1 MTRRRR
7 LESTKLPFGR
17 ESDLWGYLLFSH
29 GWAWGW
35 WSINVVAG
43 FDAFSV
49 PGVVF
54 TVLGGLGP
62 PLGGVVMSWATY
74 GREGVRELRRRITDV
89 RRISLRWF
97 AVVFFLVPALT
108 ALTAGVA
115 AISGIAADPLELEE
129 LTDLLSNPTGLVAYA
144 GFVLVLGPL
153 PEEIGWRG
161 YLLDRLQL
169 RRSAL
174 TSSVLLGLVWASWHA
189 PLFLMPGYY
198 SGVDFAPEPLSFAF
212 NIVVGSII
220 YTWIFNNTR
229 RSVLGA
235 IGYHFAENF
244 TGQVVSLAPAAETL
258 RTGITVAFVLV
269 VLRWWGPTSLRRDE
283 PRPLPPNALPSD
295 DTLASETTK

>member
-1 MTRRRR
+1 MR
-7 LESTKLPFGR
+7 TKLRTGWN
-17 ESDLWGYLLFSH
+17 SDLWGYFLFSH
-29 GWAWGW
+29 GWTWGW
-35 WSINVVAG
+35 WGVNIVAG

-49 PGVVF
+49 PGIGF

-62 PLGGVVMSWATY
+62 PLGGVVMSWVTY
-74 GREGVRELRRRITDV
+74 GHEGVQDLWRRMTDV
-89 RRISLRWF
+89 SRIPFRWF
-97 AVVFFLVPALT
+97 AVIFLLVPALT
-108 ALTAGVA
+108 AIAAGVA
-115 AISGIAADPLELEE
+115 AIAGIAADPLDLEE
-129 LTDLLSNPTGLVAYA
+129 LSNLLANPVGLVAYV

-174 TSSVLLGLVWASWHA
+174 TSSVLLGMVWAIWHA

-198 SGVDFAPEPLSFAF
+198 SGVDFAPEPLNFAF

-235 IGYHFAENF
+235 ISYHFAENF
-244 TGQVVSLAPAAETL
+244 TGQVVALDPAAETL
-258 RTGITVAFVLV
+258 RTGIVLGFVLV
-269 VLRWWGPTSLRRDE
+269 VLRWWGPTTLRRDE
-283 PRPLPPNALPSD
+283 PKPSPPDASTSD
-295 DTLASETTK
+295 DALESETAS